1 MAEAENKAVPP
12 PKCLQRLQPEQAR
25 GVLYLLVEKTNN
37 CLDELY
43 TDELKQQVKKKY
55 KLGAKECDE
64 VFAFLKVQAKK
75 EDRPMSQVEAPPK
88 NPLPSS
94 LLWIDEEL
102 DLDMLQAHLLK
113 EGRLEINDALKI
125 CFKAGEIMK
134 KEPNLLRL
142 NDPVTIAGDIHG
154 QYFDLMR
161 LFHVGGD
168 PKNTQYLF
176 LGDYVDRGT
185 FSSEVI
191 FLLFSFKIMF
201 PQKIWM
207 LRGNHECRHLT
218 EYFNF
223 KEECLYKYNEAVYN
237 AAMDAFD
244 CLPISA
250 VVNGKFLCVH
260 GGLSPDIRV
269 LDDIDKLSRFQE
281 VPREGPFCDLLW
293 ADPADND
300 DNAFDKNDAYK
311 GWFFSNEARHCSY
324 KFGAKACQFFLQKN
338 NLTAVIRGHEVK
350 PEGYE
355 MHFKGRGDIPQV
367 FTIFSAPNYCDAY
380 KNKGSCLKIE
390 NNSLNI
396 RQFVWTSH
404 PYYLP
409 NFMDVF
415 SWSLPFVAE
424 KVTSMLSI
432 ILSKVSEKGGLT
444 QAEKKVTLQTQDKS
458 RVGLRQK
465 VLAVS
470 RVMKFYRTLQQEQA
484 DIIKLKQLSPNRKL
498 PNGVL
503 AGGKEAI
510 QAALKSFNDA
520 KRIDAESEMYPN
532 SPAVTRSST
541 MFSLVPNEEQKKF
554 LESLGGMDEEDLAL
568 VETPSI
574 SVEDSM
580 ADDRFEREESAQLK
594 TLVGASRKIVKRGD
608 KK

>member
-1 MAEAENKAVPP
+1 
-12 PKCLQRLQPEQAR
+12 
-25 GVLYLLVEKTNN
+25 
-37 CLDELY
+37 
-43 TDELKQQVKKKY
+43 
-55 KLGAKECDE
+55 
-64 VFAFLKVQAKK
+64 
-75 EDRPMSQVEAPPK
+75 
-88 NPLPSS
+88 
-94 LLWIDEEL
+94 
-102 DLDMLQAHLLK
+102 
-113 EGRLEINDALKI
+113 
-125 CFKAGEIMK
+125 
-134 KEPNLLRL
+134 LLRIR
-142 NDPVTIAGDIHG
+142 DPVTIAGDIHG

-168 PKNTQYLF
+168 PKKTQYLF

-191 FLLFSFKIMF
+191 FLLFAHKIMF
-201 PQKIWM
+201 PQGIWM

-223 KEECLYKYNEAVYN
+223 REECLYKYNETVYN

-244 CLPISA
+244 NLPISA

-269 LDDIDKLSRFQE
+269 LDDIDKLQRFQE

-300 DNAFDKNDAYK
+300 ENSFEANDAYK

-415 SWSLPFVAE
+415 SWSFHLLRKKLQACL
-424 KVTSMLSI
+424 ML
-432 ILSKVSEKGGLT
+432 
-444 QAEKKVTLQTQDKS
+444 
-458 RVGLRQK
+458 
-465 VLAVS
+465 
-470 RVMKFYRTLQQEQA
+470 Y
-484 DIIKLKQLSPNRKL
+484 
-498 PNGVL
+498 
-503 AGGKEAI
+503 
-510 QAALKSFNDA
+510 
-520 KRIDAESEMYPN
+520 
-532 SPAVTRSST
+532 
-541 MFSLVPNEEQKKF
+541 
-554 LESLGGMDEEDLAL
+554 
-568 VETPSI
+568 
-574 SVEDSM
+574 
-580 ADDRFEREESAQLK
+580 
-594 TLVGASRKIVKRGD
+594 
-608 KK
+608 

>member
-1 MAEAENKAVPP
+1 MAEAENKAASP

-37 CLDELY
+37 CRDDLY

-55 KLGAKECDE
+55 KLGSKECDE
-64 VFAFLKVQAKK
+64 VFAFLKIQAKK
-75 EDRPMSQVEAPPK
+75 EDRPMTQVEAPPK

-94 LLWIDEEL
+94 LLWVDEEI

-125 CFKAGEIMK
+125 CYKVGEIMK

-201 PQKIWM
+201 PQRIWM

-223 KEECLYKYNEAVYN
+223 KEECLYKYNEDVYN

-250 VVNGKFLCVH
+250 VVNGKFFCVH

>member
-1 MAEAENKAVPP
+1 
-12 PKCLQRLQPEQAR
+12 
-25 GVLYLLVEKTNN
+25 
-37 CLDELY
+37 
-43 TDELKQQVKKKY
+43 
-55 KLGAKECDE
+55 
-64 VFAFLKVQAKK
+64 
-75 EDRPMSQVEAPPK
+75 
-88 NPLPSS
+88 
-94 LLWIDEEL
+94 
-102 DLDMLQAHLLK
+102 
-113 EGRLEINDALKI
+113 
-125 CFKAGEIMK
+125 
-134 KEPNLLRL
+134 
-142 NDPVTIAGDIHG
+142 
-154 QYFDLMR
+154 
-161 LFHVGGD
+161 
-168 PKNTQYLF
+168 
-176 LGDYVDRGT
+176 
-185 FSSEVI
+185 
-191 FLLFSFKIMF
+191 MF
-201 PQKIWM
+201 PKRIWM

-223 KEECLYKYNEAVYN
+223 REECLYKYNEAVYN

-293 ADPADND
+293 ADPADD
-300 DNAFDKNDAYK
+300 EDNGYEANDAYK

-390 NNSLNI
+390 DNSLNI
-396 RQFVWTSH
+396 RQFVWTTH

-424 KVTSMLSI
+424 KVTSMLKI
-432 ILSKVSEKGGLT
+432 ILSKVTEN
-444 QAEKKVTLQTQDKS
+444 KKEEAKVALQTQNAD
-458 RVGLRQK
+458 RQGLRQK

-470 RVMKFYRTLQQEQA
+470 RVMKFYRTLQQSQD
-484 DIIKLKQLSPNRKL
+484 DIIKLKQLSPDQKL

-510 QAALKSFNDA
+510 KAALKTFDEA
-520 KRIDAESEMYPN
+520 KLRDAESEMYPN
-532 SPAVTRSST
+532 SPAVTRNST
-541 MFSLVPNEEQKKF
+541 MFSLLKESDQLSF
-554 LESLGGMDEEDLAL
+554 LQELNADLNKAEEEDPLAL
-568 VETPSI
+568 AETPSI
-574 SVEDSM
+574 SVLDSL
-580 ADDRFEREESAQLK
+580 ERKEMMGAEEMNRQPSEGMK
-594 TLVGASRKIVKRGD
+594 SLVGASRKLVNRG
-608 KK
+608 

>member
-1 MAEAENKAVPP
+1 MAEAENKAAP

-37 CLDELY
+37 CRDDLY

-55 KLGAKECDE
+55 KLGSKECDE
-64 VFAFLKVQAKK
+64 VFAFLKIQAKK
-75 EDRPMSQVEAPPK
+75 EDRPMTQVEAPPK

-94 LLWIDEEL
+94 LLWIDEEI

-125 CFKAGEIMK
+125 CYKAGEIMK

-201 PQKIWM
+201 PQRIWM

-223 KEECLYKYNEAVYN
+223 KEECLYKYNEDVYN

-432 ILSKVSEKGGLT
+432 VLSKVSEKGGL

-510 QAALKSFNDA
+510 QAALKSFHDA

-532 SPAVTRSST
+532 SPAVARSST

-554 LESLGGMDEEDLAL
+554 LESLRSVGMDEEDLAL

-608 KK
+608 K

>member
-1 MAEAENKAVPP
+1 MAEAENKAAP

-37 CLDELY
+37 CRDDLY

-55 KLGAKECDE
+55 KLGSKECDE
-64 VFAFLKVQAKK
+64 VFAFLKIQAKK
-75 EDRPMSQVEAPPK
+75 EDRPMTQVEAPPK

-94 LLWIDEEL
+94 LLWVDEEI

-125 CFKAGEIMK
+125 CYKAGEIMK

-201 PQKIWM
+201 PQRIWM

-223 KEECLYKYNEAVYN
+223 KEECLYKYNEDVYN

-250 VVNGKFLCVH
+250 VVNGKFFCVH